1 MAKSTVY
8 PISVSLNT
16 LALSCGSVQF
26 SSLVRSFSTM
36 LLIFTCQNQ
45 GITLII
51 VHTQLYLHTKC
62 PSAHNIC
69 AMLNIRLNFVH
80 FLCSDM
86 LLCVFMECVLLSI
99 RLLADSFVSE
109 CSLAFKYTQE
119 KNAEFCFIDFYFSL
133 LLFQFPSRS
142 LSLRLASP
150 FSGFVYIMLPTFSH
164 IFHLL
169 SNRINIGILYGSP
182 FFMYRVSYIN
192 SLDSYKSVPNR
203 WCREWEKK
211 PRSEEWWREKKTE
224 REKTS
229 KKKNGEKHI

>member
-8 PISVSLNT
+8 PISLSLNT
-16 LALSCGSVQF
+16 LALSCGPVQF
-26 SSLVRSFSTM
+26 SSTRFGSAQLTRSLFLHNAAYFHVSN
-36 LLIFTCQNQ
+36 L

-86 LLCVFMECVLLSI
+86 LHVYSWSVFSWAFVCCRFVRI
-99 RLLADSFVSE
+99 RMLARVQIYKKERWILF
-109 CSLAFKYTQE
+109 YT
-119 KNAEFCFIDFYFSL
+119 FFSWL

-142 LSLRLASP
+142 LSHRLASP
-150 FSGFVYIMLPTFSH
+150 FSGFVYICCQPFL

-182 FFMYRVSYIN
+182 FFYVSRQ
-192 SLDSYKSVPNR
+192 LYKF
-203 WCREWEKK
+203 
-211 PRSEEWWREKKTE
+211 T
-224 REKTS
+224 
-229 KKKNGEKHI
+229 GFI